1 MTDQPEPPPPPPPR
15 PTPRPFSPLIDRLG
29 ELCGDGKAAAEYLWQ
44 VPGDETV
51 RQRIAAILAQIR
63 QEAARTSRR
72 EMLRVAEELE
82 TAIAASPSPQQA
94 EILQD
99 GFDRLIRLW
108 QAAKSGL
115 F

>member
-1 MTDQPEPPPPPPPR
+1 MDQSDEQPAPR
-15 PTPRPFSPLIDRLG
+15 RPFTPLKDRLG
-29 ELCGDGKAAAEYLWQ
+29 ELCASGKESAEYLWQ
-44 VPGDETV
+44 VPGDAEV
-51 RQRIAAILAQIR
+51 RKRIADILAQI
-63 QEAARTSRR
+63 QGEVAKSGRR
-72 EMLRVAEELE
+72 EMGRLVDDLR

-99 GFDRLIRLW
+99 GFDRLTRLW

>member
-1 MTDQPEPPPPPPPR
+1 MDQSDQRPAPR
-15 PTPRPFSPLIDRLG
+15 RPFTPLKDRLG
-29 ELCGDGKAAAEYLWQ
+29 ELCTSGKESAEYLWQ
-44 VPGDETV
+44 VPDDAEV
-51 RQRIAAILAQIR
+51 RKKIADTLEMIR
-63 QEAARTSRR
+63 SEVAKSGRR
-72 EMLRVAEELE
+72 EMARLVEELQ

-99 GFDRLIRLW
+99 GFDRLTRLW

>member
-1 MTDQPEPPPPPPPR
+1 MDQSDEQPAPR
-15 PTPRPFSPLIDRLG
+15 RPFTPLKDRLG
-29 ELCGDGKAAAEYLWQ
+29 ELCASGKESALWQ
-44 VPGDETV
+44 VPGDAEV
-51 RQRIAAILAQIR
+51 RKRIADILAQI
-63 QEAARTSRR
+63 QGEVAKSGRR
-72 EMLRVAEELE
+72 EMGRLVDDLR

-99 GFDRLIRLW
+99 GFDRLTRLW